1 MPFNIM
7 RVAGRRAIA
16 AGIVLAHLAA
26 APAARADSTLKVS
39 LHSDLKIID
48 PVWTTALI
56 STHHGFMIYD
66 TLFALD
72 EKLEVK
78 PQMVDRWSVSEDKL
92 TWTFTLRDG
101 LEWHDGAPVTAD
113 DCVASLK
120 RWAARDG
127 MAQKLMSF
135 VADLKATDAKSFVL
149 QLKEPYGLV
158 LATLGKPTSNVPFMM
173 PKRVAETDPNTQ
185 ITDTTGS
192 GPFIFKRDEWKPG
205 EKAVYLKNNKYQA
218 RPEPPSG
225 FAGGK
230 RAKVDRVEWIW
241 IADPQT
247 QINAL
252 SNGEIDFIET
262 PPHDLLPLLGAD
274 PNVRFLV
281 VAPMGRQYAFRFN
294 ALHKP
299 FDNAKIRQAVA
310 YALNQKDF
318 LEATIG
324 NSKYYVICKSLY
336 PCGSPL
342 ETTKGWEDKLESNV
356 GKAKELLAQAAYDG
370 ATIVLM
376 QSTDIAS
383 LSNLAPVAKSLME
396 KAGFKVDLQA
406 MDWQTLVS
414 RRAKKDPPAAGGW
427 SVYLTSWGSVD
438 VLDPVSTNFLNA
450 SCDKATFGWPC
461 DAELERLRDAFA
473 KETDAGKQ
481 KVLAEAVSQ
490 RVAESPTHVVLGQ
503 YLQPAAFRKNI
514 EGILVATNVVFWN
527 VEKK

>member
-1 MPFNIM
+1 M
-7 RVAGRRAIA
+7 RFMIGWAHRGLVAVA
-16 AGIVLAHLAA
+16 VAA
-26 APAARADSTLKVS
+26 ALAVATPARAETTLKVS

-48 PVWTTALI
+48 PIWTTALI

-72 EKLEVK
+72 EKLEVR
-78 PQMVDRWSVSEDKL
+78 PQMVERWSVSGDQL
-92 TWTFTLRDG
+92 TWSFSLRDG
-101 LEWHDGAPVTAD
+101 LAWHDGSPVTAD

-135 VADLKATDAKSFVL
+135 VVELKAVDDKTFQMRL
-149 QLKEPYGLV
+149 REPYGLV

-192 GPFIFKRDEWKPG
+192 GPFIFKKDEWKPG
-205 EKAVYLKNNKYQA
+205 EKAVYVKNPKYRP
-218 RPEPPSG
+218 RPEPASG

-230 RAKVDRVEWIW
+230 LVKVDRVEWLW

-247 QINAL
+247 QANAL
-252 SNGEIDFIET
+252 INGEIDFIET

-274 PNVRFLV
+274 PNIRFLV
-281 VAPMGRQYAFRFN
+281 VAPMGRQYALRFN

-310 YALNQKDF
+310 YALNQRDF
-318 LEATIG
+318 LESTIG
-324 NSKYYVICKSLY
+324 NAKYYLVCKSLY

-342 ETTKGWEDKLESNV
+342 ETSKGWEDKLEGNAA
-356 GKAKELLAQAAYDG
+356 KAKQLLQEAGYDG
-370 ATIVLM
+370 TPVVLM

-406 MDWQTLVS
+406 MDWQTLVA
-414 RRAKKDPPAAGGW
+414 RRAKKEPPSAGGW
-427 SVYLTSWGSVD
+427 SIYLTSWGSVD
-438 VLDPVSTNFLNA
+438 VLDPVATNFLNA

-461 DAELERLRDAFA
+461 DEELERLREAFA
-473 KETDAGKQ
+473 KATDAGKQ
-481 KVLAEAVSQ
+481 RALAEAVSERAAQ
-490 RVAESPTHVVLGQ
+490 SPTHVVLGQ
-503 YLQPAAFRKNI
+503 YLQPTAFRNTI
-514 EGILVATNVVFWN
+514 EGLLVATNPVFWN

>member
-1 MPFNIM
+1 M
-7 RVAGRRAIA
+7 RFRTVRLAARSAIA
-16 AGIVLAHLAA
+16 AGLVLALLAA
-26 APAARADSTLKVS
+26 APVAKADSTLKVS

-78 PQMVDRWSVSEDKL
+78 PQMVETWSVSEDKL
-92 TWTFTLRDG
+92 TWTFMLRDG
-101 LEWHDGAPVTAD
+101 LEWHDGAPVTAE

-135 VADLKATDAKSFVL
+135 VAELKATDPRSFL
-149 QLKEPYGLV
+149 MRLKEPYGLV

-173 PKRVAETDPNTQ
+173 PKRVAETDPNSQ

-192 GPFIFKRDEWKPG
+192 GPFIFKKDEWKPG
-205 EKAVYLKNNKYQA
+205 EKAVYLKNNKYKP
-218 RPEPPSG
+218 RPEPASG

-230 RAKVDRVEWIW
+230 RVKVDRVEWVW

-299 FDNAKIRQAVA
+299 FDNAKIRQAVT

-318 LEATIG
+318 LESTIG
-324 NSKYYVICKSLY
+324 NSKYYVLCKSLY

-342 ETTKGWEDKLESNV
+342 ETSKGWEDKLESNA
-356 GKAKELLAQAAYDG
+356 GKAKELLQQAGYDG
-370 ATIVLM
+370 TPVVLM

-383 LSNLAPVAKSLME
+383 LSNLAPVAKSLLE
-396 KAGFKVDLQA
+396 KAGFKIDLQA

-414 RRAKKDPPAAGGW
+414 RRAKKDPPTAGGW
-427 SVYLTSWGSVD
+427 SAYLTSWGSVD

-461 DAELERLRDAFA
+461 DAELERLRDGFA
-473 KETDAGKQ
+473 KETDVRKQ
-481 KVLAEAVSQ
+481 KALAEAVSQ
-490 RVAESPTHVVLGQ
+490 RVAEYPTHVVLGQ

-514 EGILVATNVVFWN
+514 EGVLVATNVVFWN
-527 VEKK
+527 IEKK